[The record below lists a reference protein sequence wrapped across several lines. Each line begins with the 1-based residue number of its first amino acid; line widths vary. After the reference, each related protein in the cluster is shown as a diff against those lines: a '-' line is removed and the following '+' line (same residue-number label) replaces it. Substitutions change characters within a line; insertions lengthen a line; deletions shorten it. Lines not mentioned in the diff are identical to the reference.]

1 VTPALLV
8 LAMLPAAEP
17 TEVHDVL
24 LEVGDKP
31 ALRLRL
37 KIELDGRPLA
47 KLDAE
52 ARRTCEALKGRPGA
66 AALDRLVPDGS
77 LLRADA
83 LPAETPHPAA
93 LSKAIVKA
101 LDANGDGTLSPG
113 ELANAEKVLLGKFDL
128 DGDECVTPLELVPD
142 LQTVAPQKRAPA
154 ATVRVRVVPVEGTA
168 DLEQTVALG
177 RASTHW
183 RGKLGGVGL
192 DVHARPSLPSEKPA
206 TPKALLAA
214 DRAEARAA
222 FERAA
227 AGVVSL
233 TAVPGPVGLFDLLD
247 ADRDGQLSVAE
258 LRAARAALEH
268 WSPAESGVSLVIVRG
283 VARPPAVPLVRT
295 FAREAGPAWF
305 RATDRNG
312 DGFVSAREFLGT
324 PEQFRTLDTDGD
336 GLVSPE
342 EAGKARPPEVKA
354 P

>member
-1 VTPALLV
+1 MTPAILV
-8 LAMLPAAEP
+8 LAVLAAAEP
-17 TEVHDVL
+17 PDVYDVL
-24 LEVGDKP
+24 LEAGGKP
-31 ALRLRL
+31 AVRLRLR
-37 KIELDGRPLA
+37 IELDGRPLA
-47 KLDAE
+47 KLDAD
-52 ARRTCEALKGRPGA
+52 AKAGREALKGRPGA

-113 ELANAEKVLLGKFDL
+113 ELANAEKVLLSKFDL

-142 LQTVAPQKRAPA
+142 LQTVVPQKRAPA
-154 ATVRVRVVPVEGTA
+154 ATVRVAVVPVAGKA
-168 DLEQTVALG
+168 DIERTVTLG
-177 RASTHW
+177 RGATHW
-183 RGKLGGVGL
+183 RGKAGGAWVEI
-192 DVHARPSLPSEKPA
+192 HARPSLPSEKPVM
-206 TPKALLAA
+206 PGALLAA
-214 DRAEARAA
+214 DRAEVRGA

-247 ADRDGQLSVAE
+247 ADRDGQLSLAE
-258 LRAARAALEH
+258 LRAAGAALEH

-283 VARPPAVPLVRT
+283 VAKPPAVPLVRT
-295 FAREAGPAWF
+295 FAREAGPVWF

-336 GLVSPE
+336 GLLSPD
-342 EAGKARPPEVKA
+342 EAEKARPPEVKA